1 MIAQALSSM
10 ITKRIHPVNQVRRGV
25 HALVT
30 DYTRL
35 QQTIPERGAP
45 LRHPVLEWSASL
57 GRDIL
62 ISPTVAALPP
72 RSFHAALVALHLEHH
87 TYIRRYEVDSWTAW
101 KQCKCFR

>member
-45 LRHPVLEWSASL
+45 LRHLVLEWSASL

-62 ISPTVAALPP
+62 ISPTVAALPQ
-72 RSFHAALVALHLEHH
+72 RSFQPAVVALRLEHH
-87 TYIRRYEVDSWTAW
+87 TYFSHDQVDSWPAL
-101 KQCKCFR
+101 K